1 MLLSDAI
8 AQIIEQM
15 LKDGGGKLELK
26 RNNLADKMGCV
37 PSQITYV
44 IASRFTPEQGYI
56 TESRRGGGGYI
67 RIIKK
72 QLHKNEYLMHFFQA
86 IGEKLDESSA
96 LAFITN
102 LVDNHFITP
111 RENKII
117 RVALMATEGDENRA
131 DIMRQ
136 IILIIMD

>member
-26 RNNLADKMGCV
+26 RNDLADKMGCV

-44 IASRFTPEQGYI
+44 ITSRFTPEQGYI